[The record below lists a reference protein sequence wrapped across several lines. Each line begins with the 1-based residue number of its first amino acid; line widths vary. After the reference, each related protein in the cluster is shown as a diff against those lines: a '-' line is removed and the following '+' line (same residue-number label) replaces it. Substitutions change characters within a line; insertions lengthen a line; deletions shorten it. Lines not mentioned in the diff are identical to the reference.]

1 MKVTKP
7 QKMDPKNVFFS
18 KFPQDFELL
27 KQVPESLHQ
36 TIYFGRTRV
45 GQSVELA
52 LITLAAIFFWLLA
65 RILTIFDKKYRILTC
80 RDKRESYLNVL
91 QQNNV

>member
-1 MKVTKP
+1 MKIGAKIAMQQDESHKTP
-7 QKMDPKNVFFS
+7 KMDPKNVFFS

-45 GQSVELA
+45 GQSVESA
-52 LITLAAIFFWLLA
+52 LITLAAIFFG
-65 RILTIFDKKYRILTC
+65 
-80 RDKRESYLNVL
+80 S
-91 QQNNV
+91 